1 MSREALMKF
10 RERVLA
16 DEELQRE
23 LLEIWNIGDAA
34 EGAAWAAD
42 KDFTVA
48 EVADFLENPG
58 AELQLSDFEL
68 ELVAGGQKGWGSAG
82 S

>member
-1 MSREALMKF
+1 MSREAVMKF

-23 LLEIWNIGDAA
+23 LLEIWNRGDAA
-34 EGAAWAAD
+34 EGAAWVAD

-48 EVADFLENPG
+48 EIAEFLDAPG
-58 AELQLSDFEL
+58 ADLELSDFEL
-68 ELVAGGQKGWGSAG
+68 ELVAGGQFVDREHS
-82 S
+82 